1 MRAPLFAAVACL
13 LFALPCIAADEA
25 APEKAVAKPLALSLP
40 ADADDCLKT
49 LEAVLE
55 HALDADLLDDQ
66 IDETETHLEKLETAC
81 HDGRF
86 PEALEEA
93 KAIEKIVAMN
103 K

>member
-1 MRAPLFAAVACL
+1 MRATLLAGIAGLMLAPACFAE
-13 LFALPCIAADEA
+13 D
-25 APEKAVAKPLALSLP
+25 APTLKAAKPLELALP
-40 ADADDCLKT
+40 GNTDDCLRT
-49 LEAVLE
+49 LEVVLE

-66 IDETETHLEKLETAC
+66 IDEAEQHLEKLEIAC

-93 KAIEKIVAMN
+93 KAIQKIVAMN

>member
-1 MRAPLFAAVACL
+1 MRAPVFAAVACL
-13 LFALPCIAADEA
+13 LFAVPGIAAEEA
-25 APEKAVAKPLALSLP
+25 VPEKAAAKPLALALP
-40 ADADDCLKT
+40 ANTDDCLKT

-81 HDGRF
+81 HDGLF
-86 PEALEEA
+86 PEALEQA
-93 KAIEKIVAMN
+93 RAIEKIVAMN